1 MSLLMDALNIETG
14 RDLISLIERGQTA
27 TFTKF
32 YTSYFEKLVLAS
44 DKYLKDIHE
53 AEEIVQDVF
62 LKVWE
67 NPEYLSEVK
76 SIKSYLYRTV
86 INSSINYFN
95 RQKNIEQHHLK
106 LASEL
111 SDEYLINLD
120 EENEMIVLLRSE
132 IEKLPAQCKKVFKL
146 SRFESLKYK
155 EIANQ
160 LDISEKTVENHIGN
174 ALKILRERFLNDEQL
189 NRQGKSYLML
199 MNLFLY

>member
-1 MSLLMDALNIETG
+1 MDALNIETG